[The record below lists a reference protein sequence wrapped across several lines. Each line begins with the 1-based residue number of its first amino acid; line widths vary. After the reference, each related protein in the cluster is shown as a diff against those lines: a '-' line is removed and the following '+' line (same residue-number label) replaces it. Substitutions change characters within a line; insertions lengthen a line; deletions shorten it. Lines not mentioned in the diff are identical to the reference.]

1 MIASVFLDM
10 ITMMTFILVLTV
22 MDGAGLPGNRHSNV
36 YRTDHQS
43 HADGGSLRGHHHE
56 DDDNHL
62 SNPHHNDIDG
72 LLIMVMVVTVSM
84 FML

>member
-1 MIASVFLDM
+1 MTATVFLDM

-22 MDGAGLPGNRHSNV
+22 MDDAGLTAHRHSSV
-36 YRTDHQS
+36 YRTDHS
-43 HADGGSLRGHHHE
+43 HDDGGSLRGHHHE

-72 LLIMVMVVTVSM
+72 LLIMMMVVTVSI